1 MGQIG
6 SLWYNIG
13 AKTAEFQKALTDSK
27 SKLMQFKTGLGD
39 VTRSLTGFDLS
50 TATSVAG
57 IGLLVN
63 EYRKAI
69 DETMLYAQQVRTL
82 SRDIGATPQDVS
94 KLIQAADDT
103 QVSFE
108 SLKTAM
114 VMANK
119 QGVDVTIEGM
129 QKLADKYISI
139 QDPLDRTRF
148 LTDTFGRSGEQ
159 LGALMAL
166 GADGIKKAG
175 DEAERYG
182 RILTEQD
189 IQATE
194 DFRIA
199 ADGLGDA
206 MLKMKDSIALDVIP
220 ALTDM
225 LNVIT
230 PVINAYNDF
239 KDLIDKIPTALKPLV
254 MQFDMLLNPIKL
266 LTGPLY
272 YLIDGFKEL
281 FKITGGK
288 TELPAVPSTAGQ
300 TSRGSVYTNPDGT
313 AKTNRGSIYDTNA
326 NGASGLNMVVPAG
339 YPNDTFKIGA
349 STGEQVSIGKNANQ
363 GNDQMLQEIQGMRR
377 ELNRL
382 PLALRDAY
390 LFAVKNA

>member
-13 AKTAEFQKALTDSK
+13 AKTADFQKGLADSR
-27 SKLMQFKTGLGD
+27 SKLLQFKTGLSD
-39 VTRSLTGFDLS
+39 VTQSLTGMNFASLG
-50 TATSVAG
+50 ATAG
-57 IGLLVN
+57 IGLLVS

-69 DETMLYAQQVRTL
+69 IELQSYAKEVRTL
-82 SRDIGATPQDVS
+82 TRDIGATPVEAS
-94 KLIQAADDT
+94 KLIQVADDVE
-103 QVSFE
+103 VSFE

-119 QGVDVTIEGM
+119 QGIDVTIEGM
-129 QKLADKYISI
+129 SKLADKYVSI
-139 QDPLDRTRF
+139 QNPLDRTRF
-148 LTDTFGRSGEQ
+148 LTDTFGRSGEAM
-159 LGALMAL
+159 GALMAL
-166 GADGIKKAG
+166 GSEGIKKAG

-182 RILTEQD
+182 RILTEDD

-199 ADGLGDA
+199 ADGLNDA
-206 MLKMKDSIALDVIP
+206 LGTLKDSLALDIIP

-225 LNVIT
+225 LKVIT
-230 PVINAYNDF
+230 PVVTAYNDF
-239 KDLIDKIPTALKPLV
+239 KGLIDKIPTALKPLV
-254 MQFDMLLNPIKL
+254 AQFDMLLNPIKL

-281 FKITGGK
+281 FKITGK
-288 TELPAVPSTAGQ
+288 KDIALPTVSTAGQ
-300 TSRGSVYTNPDGT
+300 TSRGNIYNNQQGT
-313 AKTNRGSIYDTNA
+313 SRGSIYDTGVDA
-326 NGASGLNMVVPAG
+326 GGASGLNMVVPAG

-349 STGEQVSIGKNANQ
+349 STGEQVSIGKNANAGSEQ
-363 GNDQMLQEIQGMRR
+363 LLQEVQGMRR

-390 LFAVKNA
+390 LFAVKNV